1 MIYNHIQKTRFC
13 SISDFCISDFCSY
26 HIAFAENKNSLSTL
40 EEATG
45 IRSEEHKKKGS
56 RTAPT
61 RQGSSSRMLGNF
73 YETFPVN

>member
-45 IRSEEHKKKGS
+45 IRSEEHKKKGHGPLPHAKGL
-56 RTAPT
+56 RLECWVICM
-61 RQGSSSRMLGNF
+61 RLFQ
-73 YETFPVN
+73 